1 MSTNIYVA
9 HHKEGYFLQTDEI
22 TPIHVGKGKGNKDLG
37 IIGDDTGDNI
47 SKKND
52 NYCEMTALYW
62 IWKNEQH
69 ADNTGLMHYRR
80 YFDFADTYKDHHQT
94 EVFLNG
100 QVFDF
105 EKYGQEAPNQIN
117 ALMEEYDIIL
127 PEPHTMPFSVESNY
141 RDVHHSED
149 LDTLREIIEEKYP
162 KYIDAFDTCMKRE
175 SFFLFNMFVTK
186 REIFEQYAEW
196 VFDVLF
202 ELEDRIDIRYYNVY
216 QARIFGFLTERL
228 LGVFMEKYLQD
239 HPDTKV
245 KYLKVLNLAGA
256 VTLPFP
262 EVDLSDVKDGD
273 INIVVSSDEN
283 YVPHLSAL
291 FASIEENASPDH
303 RYNIF
308 ILSSNISADSLKN
321 VKQLLTV
328 GNKDINMHVIPVDN
342 FFGTGF
348 RSNHTLPSFATY
360 NRFVIFY
367 LLKDLKRLL
376 YLDSDMVVLDDLVDL
391 FRTDMGEYPLAA
403 VPDYI
408 MTRCLNIKVNLPD
421 GYPDLKTYL
430 KTELKMDHED
440 IANYFNAGLMLINF
454 ENMDPEM
461 VGDEL
466 MDEAQQNKYYF
477 QDQDILNKYFRKNF
491 ILLPSEYNVFN
502 SLNQEFANIPW
513 TSMKKVQDA
522 KQHPKI
528 IHFAA
533 AHNKPWKNI
542 GVPFDHYYWS
552 YLRKTPYYERV
563 MLSMRKQERSMVEAL
578 EETLTSKRML
588 NAVKRTAK
596 NKLRNTVVHRAYHKV
611 KSRG

>member
-1 MSTNIYVA
+1 MSTNVYVA

-37 IIGDDTGDNI
+37 ITGDDTGDNI
-47 SKKND
+47 SAKND

-62 IWKNEQH
+62 IWKNGQH
-69 ADNTGLMHYRR
+69 ADSTGLMHYRR
-80 YFDFADTYKDHHQT
+80 FFDFADKYNDHPQT
-94 EVFLNG
+94 EVFLDG

-105 EKYGQEAPNQIN
+105 EKYGEETSEKIE
-117 ALMEEYDIIL
+117 ALMDEYDIIL

-141 RDVHHSED
+141 KDVHHSED
-149 LDTLREIIEEKYP
+149 LDILRQIINEKHP
-162 KYIDAFDTCMKRE
+162 SYIDAFDTCMKRE
-175 SFFLFNMFVTK
+175 SFYLFNMFVAK
-186 REIFEQYAEW
+186 QHIFEQYAEW

-239 HPDTKV
+239 HPETNV
-245 KYLKVLNLAGA
+245 KHLKVLNLAGA

-262 EVDLSDVKDGD
+262 DIDLSDVKDDD
-273 INIVVSSDEN
+273 INIVVSSDKN

-308 ILSSNISADSLKN
+308 ILSSNIDVNSLNN
-321 VKQLLTV
+321 VRQILTG
-328 GNKDINMHVIPVDN
+328 GNKNIQMHVIPVDN
-342 FFGTGF
+342 FFDTGF
-348 RSNHTLPSFATY
+348 RSNQTLPSSATY

-367 LLKDLKRLL
+367 LLKDLKRIL

-391 FRTDMGEYPLAA
+391 FHTDMGEYPLAA

-421 GYPDLKTYL
+421 GYPDLYTYL
-430 KTELKMDHED
+430 KTSLQMDKDD
-440 IANYFNAGLMLINF
+440 IAKYFNAGLMLINF
-454 ENMDPEM
+454 ENMNPEM
-461 VGDEL
+461 VGSEL
-466 MDEAQQNKYYF
+466 MEETEGKKYYF

-491 ILLPSEYNVFN
+491 MLLPSEYNVFN
-502 SLNQEFANIPW
+502 SSDQEFANIPW
-513 TSMKKVQDA
+513 TSMKKVQQA
-522 KQHPKI
+522 KQNPKI

-533 AHNKPWKNI
+533 SHNKPWKHV
-542 GVPFDHYYWS
+542 GVPFDYYYWR

-563 MLSMRKQERSMVEAL
+563 MLSMKKQERSMVDAL

-596 NKLRNTVVHRAYHKV
+596 NKLRNTVVHRVYHKV
-611 KSRG
+611 KTRG